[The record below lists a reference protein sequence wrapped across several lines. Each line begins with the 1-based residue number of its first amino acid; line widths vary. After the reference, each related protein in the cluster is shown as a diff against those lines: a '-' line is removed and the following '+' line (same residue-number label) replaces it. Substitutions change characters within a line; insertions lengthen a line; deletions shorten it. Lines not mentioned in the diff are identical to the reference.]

1 MAYLCGKWRWHDIVP
16 CSSPVNTYRR
26 FKISFK
32 FDGLSCIGF
41 QSVEHYDGTRSI
53 VYMKDDTTNY
63 AVVNSSYDNISEM
76 WVFTFYR
83 GHEVDFGAIPQ
94 EIDDDFYNFF
104 VANADPLDTIADKL
118 QYIAENEQRVYD
130 KGYQVGNDAGY
141 DEGLEVG
148 YEDGF
153 GKGKAEGYQEGL
165 VSSEAYEKGKQAE
178 YDAFWDAYQLN
189 GNRGIYEAAFAGQG
203 WNDKTFNP
211 KYPIV
216 VTGSSW
222 NMFYSCNV
230 KDGYEILKNVDFSKC
245 TVLSS
250 AFAQCH
256 MKHLG
261 TIDCRNVKS
270 VYNLFYHAKSLQ
282 TIDKIIVKVEN
293 TFSSLFD
300 NTPLLENVTFEGEIG
315 NDLVMAGTYSGTKW
329 GDKLT
334 RASIESIVTHLSDN
348 VSGKTL
354 TLSKT
359 ATENAFPDW
368 NDWGALV
375 MAHPNWTLELV

>member
-41 QSVEHYDGTRSI
+41 QSVEYYDGTRSI

-118 QYIAENEQRVYD
+118 QYIAENEPKVY
-130 KGYQVGNDAGY
+130 DAGY
-141 DEGLEVG
+141 NK
-148 YEDGF
+148 GF
-153 GKGKAEGYQEGL
+153 D
-165 VSSEAYEKGKQAE
+165 VGKQAE
-178 YDAFWDAYQLN
+178 YDAFWDAYQVN
-189 GNRGIYEAAFAGQG
+189 GNRGVYEAAFAGLG

-230 KDGYEILKNVDFSKC
+230 KDGYEHLKNMDFSKC
-245 TVLSS
+245 TLLSNT
-250 AFAQCH
+250 FAQCH

-270 VYNLFYHAKSLQ
+270 VSNVFYHARSLQ
-282 TIDKIIVKVEN
+282 TIDKIIVDVDN

-300 NTPLLENVTFEGEIG
+300 NALSLENVTFDGEIG
-315 NDLVMAGTYSGTKW
+315 NNLVMAGTYSGQKW

-375 MAHPNWTLELV
+375 MAHQNWEIKLV

>member
-1 MAYLCGKWRWHDIVP
+1 M
-16 CSSPVNTYRR
+16 S
-26 FKISFK
+26 
-32 FDGLSCIGF
+32 
-41 QSVEHYDGTRSI
+41 
-53 VYMKDDTTNY
+53 
-63 AVVNSSYDNISEM
+63 ISEM
-76 WVFTFYR
+76 QKT
-83 GHEVDFGAIPQ
+83 IS
-94 EIDDDFYNFF
+94 
-104 VANADPLDTIADKL
+104 ANNVIIA
-118 QYIAENEQRVYD
+118 QNEQRVY
-130 KGYQVGNDAGY
+130 NA
-141 DEGLEVG
+141 
-148 YEDGF
+148 
-153 GKGKAEGYQEGL
+153 
-165 VSSEAYEKGKQAE
+165 GKQAE
-178 YDAFWDAYQLN
+178 HDAFWDVYQVN
-189 GNRGIYEAAFAGQG
+189 GNRGIYEAAFAGLG

-230 KDGYEILKNVDFSKC
+230 KDGYEHLKNMDFSKC
-245 TVLSS
+245 TLLSNT
-250 AFAQCH
+250 FAQCH

-270 VYNLFYHAKSLQ
+270 VSNVFYHARSLQ

-315 NDLVMAGTYSGTKW
+315 NNLVMAGTYSGTKW
-329 GDKLT
+329 GEKLT
-334 RASIESIVTHLSDN
+334 RASIESIINHLSDTA
-348 VSGKTL
+348 SGKTL

-375 MAHPNWTLELV
+375 MAHQNWEIKLV